1 MSEMQQPLNEQL
13 QNLMDRLILAGLC
26 VTALAVALVILL
38 GAG

>member
-13 QNLMDRLILAGLC
+13 QNLMDRLILASLC
-26 VTALAVALVILL
+26 VTALAMALVILL

>member
-1 MSEMQQPLNEQL
+1 MSEMQQTVEAQL

-26 VTALAVALVILL
+26 VTALALALVILL